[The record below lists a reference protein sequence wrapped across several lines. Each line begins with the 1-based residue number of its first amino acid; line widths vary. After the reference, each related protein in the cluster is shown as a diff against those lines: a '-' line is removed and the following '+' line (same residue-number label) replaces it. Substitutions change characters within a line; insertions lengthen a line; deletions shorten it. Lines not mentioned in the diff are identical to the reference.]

1 MYRNWIF
8 FCLVGVV
15 VLNFSKGKRSM
26 SLNRKKGKRID
37 RRGGGRR
44 GSKI

>member
-1 MYRNWIF
+1 MNS
-8 FCLVGVV
+8 
-15 VLNFSKGKRSM
+15 SKGKRSV
-26 SLNRKKGKRID
+26 SLNRKKGKRTD